1 MLAIFILLVII
12 SIKYKNLEE
21 GEFRLDKTIYF
32 DNAATTQISSEVF
45 KKMMPYL
52 TEEYFN
58 PSSLYSKAQ
67 KVKNAI
73 EEARKNVAE
82 ALGADPNE
90 IYFTSG
96 ATESNNWAINL
107 IVEQNKK
114 NSAPCHIITSKIEH
128 PSVLNVFK
136 RLEKDGLEVS
146 YLNVDAEGRVS
157 PDELER
163 TIKNNTVLV
172 SVMYANNEVGTLQ
185 PISELGKICHKYGVV
200 FHTDAVQAVGNVK
213 INVLHQNIDMLS
225 LSGHKFHAPKGV
237 GALYVR
243 NGLKIGN
250 LLVGGG
256 QERGKRAGTENVAS
270 IVGLGCAITEA
281 TKDIEAKNK
290 HLKELREM
298 LWSGVRK
305 IAKVKYNGSLEHGL
319 TGTLNFSFEGIE
331 GEGILL
337 LLNSYGICCS
347 SGSACTSGS
356 LDPSHVLLAMGL
368 DHGLA
373 QSSVRISLSKYNTL
387 EEVAKFLE
395 VINPIVER
403 LRKMSPVWN

>member
-1 MLAIFILLVII
+1 M
-12 SIKYKNLEE
+12 N
-21 GEFRLDKTIYF
+21 KTIYF
-32 DNAATTQISSEVF
+32 DNAATTQISSEVLN
-45 KKMMPYL
+45 KMMPYL

-58 PSSLYSKAQ
+58 PSSLYSRAQ
-67 KVKNAI
+67 EVKNAI

-82 ALGADPNE
+82 ALGADSNE

-136 RLEKDGLEVS
+136 KLEKDGLEVS

-163 TIKNNTVLV
+163 TIKDNTILV
-172 SVMYANNEVGTLQ
+172 SVMSANNEVGTLQ
-185 PISELGKICHKYGVV
+185 PISELGKICHKHGVV

-243 NGLKIGN
+243 NGLKIGS

-305 IAKVKYNGSLEHGL
+305 IPKVKYNGSLEHGL

>member
-1 MLAIFILLVII
+1 M
-12 SIKYKNLEE
+12 N
-21 GEFRLDKTIYF
+21 KTIYF
-32 DNAATTQISSEVF
+32 DNAATTQISSEVLN
-45 KKMMPYL
+45 KMMPYL

-58 PSSLYSKAQ
+58 PSSLYSRAQ
-67 KVKNAI
+67 EVKNAI

-82 ALGADPNE
+82 ALGADSNE

-163 TIKNNTVLV
+163 TIKDNTILV
-172 SVMYANNEVGTLQ
+172 SVMSANNEVGTLQ
-185 PISELGKICHKYGVV
+185 PISELGEICHKHGVV

-243 NGLKIGN
+243 NGLKIGS

-305 IAKVKYNGSLEHGL
+305 IPKVKYNGSLEHGL

>member
-1 MLAIFILLVII
+1 M
-12 SIKYKNLEE
+12 N
-21 GEFRLDKTIYF
+21 KTIYF
-32 DNAATTQISSEVF
+32 DNAATTQISSEVLN
-45 KKMMPYL
+45 KMMPYL

-58 PSSLYSKAQ
+58 PSSLYSRAQEVRKAL
-67 KVKNAI
+67 
-73 EEARKNVAE
+73 EEARKNVAD
-82 ALGADPNE
+82 ALSADPNE

-114 NSAPCHIITSKIEH
+114 NGEPCHIITSKIEH

-163 TIKNNTVLV
+163 TIKDNTVLV
-172 SVMYANNEVGTLQ
+172 SVMSANNEVGTLQ
-185 PISELGKICHKYGVV
+185 PISELGEICHKHGIV
-200 FHTDAVQAVGNVK
+200 FHTDAVQAIGNVK

-243 NGLKIGN
+243 NGLKIRS

-305 IAKVKYNGSLEHGL
+305 IPKVKYNGSLEHGL

-337 LLNSYGICCS
+337 LLNYYGICCS

-395 VINPIVER
+395 VIGLIVER

>member
-1 MLAIFILLVII
+1 M
-12 SIKYKNLEE
+12 N
-21 GEFRLDKTIYF
+21 KTIYF
-32 DNAATTQISSEVF
+32 DNAATTQISSEVLN
-45 KKMMPYL
+45 KMMPYL

-58 PSSLYSKAQ
+58 PSSLYSRAQ
-67 KVKNAI
+67 EVKNAI

-82 ALGADPNE
+82 ALGADSNE

-114 NSAPCHIITSKIEH
+114 NSAPYHIITSKIEH

-163 TIKNNTVLV
+163 TIKDNTILV
-172 SVMYANNEVGTLQ
+172 SVMSANNEVGTLQ
-185 PISELGKICHKYGVV
+185 PISELGKICHKHGVV

-237 GALYVR
+237 GALYVK
-243 NGLKIGN
+243 NGLKIGS

-305 IAKVKYNGSLEHGL
+305 IPKVKYNGSLEHGL

>member
-1 MLAIFILLVII
+1 MKI
-12 SIKYKNLEE
+12 LEE

-32 DNAATTQISSEVF
+32 DNAATTQISSEVLN
-45 KKMMPYL
+45 KMMPYL

-58 PSSLYSKAQ
+58 PSSLYSRAQ

-96 ATESNNWAINL
+96 ATESNNWAIHS

-114 NSAPCHIITSKIEH
+114 NGKQCHIITSKIEH

-136 RLEKDGLEVS
+136 KLERDGLEVS

-157 PDELER
+157 PEELEK
-163 TIKNNTVLV
+163 TIKSNTVLV

-185 PISELGKICHKYGVV
+185 PISELGEICRKHNVV
-200 FHTDAVQAVGNVK
+200 FHTDAVQAIGNVK
-213 INVLHQNIDMLS
+213 IDVLHQNIDMLS

-243 NGLKIGN
+243 KGLKVEN
-250 LLVGGG
+250 LLFGGG

-270 IVGLGCAITEA
+270 IVGLGCAIAEA
-281 TKDIEAKNK
+281 TKDIEVKNR

-298 LWSGVRK
+298 LLSGIKK
-305 IAKVKYNGSLEHGL
+305 IPKVKYNGSLEHGL

-373 QSSVRISLSKYNTL
+373 QSSVRIILYKYNTS
-387 EEVAKFLE
+387 EEVEKFLE

-403 LRKMSPVWN
+403 LRKMSPVWNEKI

>member
-1 MLAIFILLVII
+1 M
-12 SIKYKNLEE
+12 N
-21 GEFRLDKTIYF
+21 KTIYF
-32 DNAATTQISSEVF
+32 DNAATTKISSEVLN
-45 KKMMPYL
+45 KMMPYL

-58 PSSLYSKAQ
+58 PSSLYSRAQEVRKAL
-67 KVKNAI
+67 
-73 EEARKNVAE
+73 EEARKNVAD
-82 ALGADPNE
+82 ALSADSNE

-114 NSAPCHIITSKIEH
+114 NGEPCHIITSKIEH

-157 PDELER
+157 PDELEK

-172 SVMYANNEVGTLQ
+172 SVMSANNEVGTLQ
-185 PISELGKICHKYGVV
+185 PISELGEICHKHGVV

-243 NGLKIGN
+243 NGLKIRS

-298 LWSGVRK
+298 LLSGVRK

-387 EEVAKFLE
+387 EEVARFLE

>member
-1 MLAIFILLVII
+1 M
-12 SIKYKNLEE
+12 N
-21 GEFRLDKTIYF
+21 KTIYF
-32 DNAATTQISSEVF
+32 DNAATTQISSEVLN
-45 KKMMPYL
+45 KMMPYL

-58 PSSLYSKAQ
+58 PSSLYSRAQ
-67 KVKNAI
+67 EVKNAI

-82 ALGADPNE
+82 ALGADSNE

-107 IVEQNKK
+107 IAEQNKK
-114 NSAPCHIITSKIEH
+114 NSEPCHIITSKIEH

-157 PDELER
+157 PDELEK

-172 SVMYANNEVGTLQ
+172 SVMSANNEVGTLQ
-185 PISELGKICHKYGVV
+185 PISELGEICHKHGVV

-243 NGLKIGN
+243 NGLKIGS

-305 IAKVKYNGSLEHGL
+305 IPKVKYNGSLEHGL

>member
-1 MLAIFILLVII
+1 M
-12 SIKYKNLEE
+12 N
-21 GEFRLDKTIYF
+21 KTIYF
-32 DNAATTQISSEVF
+32 DNAATTQISSEVLN
-45 KKMMPYL
+45 KMMPYL

-58 PSSLYSKAQ
+58 PSSLYSRAQ
-67 KVKNAI
+67 EVKNAI

-82 ALGADPNE
+82 ALGADSNE

-163 TIKNNTVLV
+163 TIKDNTILV
-172 SVMYANNEVGTLQ
+172 SVMSANNEVGTLQ
-185 PISELGKICHKYGVV
+185 PISELGKICHKHGVV

-243 NGLKIGN
+243 NGLKIGS

-305 IAKVKYNGSLEHGL
+305 IPKVKYNGSLEHGL

>member
-1 MLAIFILLVII
+1 M
-12 SIKYKNLEE
+12 N
-21 GEFRLDKTIYF
+21 KTIYF
-32 DNAATTQISSEVF
+32 DNAATTQISSEVLN
-45 KKMMPYL
+45 KMMPYL

-58 PSSLYSKAQ
+58 PSSLYSRAQEVKKAL
-67 KVKNAI
+67 
-73 EEARKNVAE
+73 EEARKNVAD
-82 ALGADPNE
+82 ALSADPNE

-114 NSAPCHIITSKIEH
+114 NGEPCHIITSKIEH

-157 PDELER
+157 PDELEK

-172 SVMYANNEVGTLQ
+172 SVMSANNEVGTLQ
-185 PISELGKICHKYGVV
+185 PISELGEICHKHGVV
-200 FHTDAVQAVGNVK
+200 FHTDAVQAVGNMK

-243 NGLKIGN
+243 NGLKIRS

-298 LWSGVRK
+298 LLSGVRK
-305 IAKVKYNGSLEHGL
+305 IPKVKYNGSLEHGL

-387 EEVAKFLE
+387 EEVARFLE

>member
-1 MLAIFILLVII
+1 M
-12 SIKYKNLEE
+12 N
-21 GEFRLDKTIYF
+21 KTIYF
-32 DNAATTQISSEVF
+32 DNAATTQISSEVLN
-45 KKMMPYL
+45 KMMPYL

-58 PSSLYSKAQ
+58 PSSLYSRAQ
-67 KVKNAI
+67 EVKNAI

-82 ALGADPNE
+82 ALGADSNE

-163 TIKNNTVLV
+163 TIKDNTILV
-172 SVMYANNEVGTLQ
+172 SVMSANNEVGTLQ
-185 PISELGKICHKYGVV
+185 PISELGKICHKHGVV

-237 GALYVR
+237 GALYVK
-243 NGLKIGN
+243 NGLKIGS

-305 IAKVKYNGSLEHGL
+305 IPKVKYNGSLEHGL

>member
-1 MLAIFILLVII
+1 M
-12 SIKYKNLEE
+12 N
-21 GEFRLDKTIYF
+21 KTIYF
-32 DNAATTQISSEVF
+32 DNAATTQISSEVLN
-45 KKMMPYL
+45 KMMPYL

-58 PSSLYSKAQ
+58 PSSLYSRAQ
-67 KVKNAI
+67 EVKNAI

-82 ALGADPNE
+82 ALGADSNE

-114 NSAPCHIITSKIEH
+114 KSAPCHIITSKIEH

-163 TIKNNTVLV
+163 TIKDNTILV
-172 SVMYANNEVGTLQ
+172 SVMSANNEVGTLQ
-185 PISELGKICHKYGVV
+185 PISELGKICHKHGVV

-243 NGLKIGN
+243 NGLKIGS

-305 IAKVKYNGSLEHGL
+305 IPKVKYNGSLEHGL

>member
-1 MLAIFILLVII
+1 
-12 SIKYKNLEE
+12 
-21 GEFRLDKTIYF
+21 
-32 DNAATTQISSEVF
+32 
-45 KKMMPYL
+45 
-52 TEEYFN
+52 
-58 PSSLYSKAQ
+58 
-67 KVKNAI
+67 
-73 EEARKNVAE
+73 
-82 ALGADPNE
+82 
-90 IYFTSG
+90 
-96 ATESNNWAINL
+96 
-107 IVEQNKK
+107 
-114 NSAPCHIITSKIEH
+114 
-128 PSVLNVFK
+128 
-136 RLEKDGLEVS
+136 
-146 YLNVDAEGRVS
+146 
-157 PDELER
+157 
-163 TIKNNTVLV
+163 
-172 SVMYANNEVGTLQ
+172 
-185 PISELGKICHKYGVV
+185 
-200 FHTDAVQAVGNVK
+200 
-213 INVLHQNIDMLS
+213 MLS

-237 GALYVR
+237 GALYVK
-243 NGLKIGN
+243 NGLKIGS

-305 IAKVKYNGSLEHGL
+305 IPKVKYNGSLEHGL

>member
-1 MLAIFILLVII
+1 M
-12 SIKYKNLEE
+12 N
-21 GEFRLDKTIYF
+21 KTIYF
-32 DNAATTQISSEVF
+32 DNAATTQISSEVLN
-45 KKMMPYL
+45 KMMPYL

-82 ALGADPNE
+82 ALGADSNE

-114 NSAPCHIITSKIEH
+114 KSAPCHIITSKIEH

-163 TIKNNTVLV
+163 TIKDNTILV
-172 SVMYANNEVGTLQ
+172 SVMSANNEVGTLQ
-185 PISELGKICHKYGVV
+185 PISELGKICHKHGVV

-243 NGLKIGN
+243 NGLKIGS

-305 IAKVKYNGSLEHGL
+305 IPKVKYNGSLEHGL

>member
-1 MLAIFILLVII
+1 M
-12 SIKYKNLEE
+12 N
-21 GEFRLDKTIYF
+21 KTIYF
-32 DNAATTQISSEVF
+32 DNAATTQISSEVLN
-45 KKMMPYL
+45 KMMPYL

-73 EEARKNVAE
+73 EEARKNVAD

-107 IVEQNKK
+107 IAEQNKK
-114 NSAPCHIITSKIEH
+114 NSEPCHIITSKIEH
-128 PSVLNVFK
+128 HSVLNVFK

-157 PDELER
+157 PDELEK

-172 SVMYANNEVGTLQ
+172 SVMSANNEVGTLQ
-185 PISELGKICHKYGVV
+185 PISELGEICHKHGVV

-243 NGLKIGN
+243 NGLKIRS

-270 IVGLGCAITEA
+270 AYAA
-281 TKDIEAKNK
+281 TYPVALISVV
-290 HLKELREM
+290 LVSQFLIM
-298 LWSGVRK
+298 LFK
-305 IAKVKYNGSLEHGL
+305 
-319 TGTLNFSFEGIE
+319 
-331 GEGILL
+331 
-337 LLNSYGICCS
+337 
-347 SGSACTSGS
+347 
-356 LDPSHVLLAMGL
+356 
-368 DHGLA
+368 
-373 QSSVRISLSKYNTL
+373 
-387 EEVAKFLE
+387 
-395 VINPIVER
+395 
-403 LRKMSPVWN
+403 

>member
-1 MLAIFILLVII
+1 M
-12 SIKYKNLEE
+12 N
-21 GEFRLDKTIYF
+21 KTIYF
-32 DNAATTQISSEVF
+32 DNAATTQISSEVLN
-45 KKMMPYL
+45 KMMPYL

-58 PSSLYSKAQ
+58 PSSLYSRAQ
-67 KVKNAI
+67 EVKNAI

-82 ALGADPNE
+82 ALGADSNE

-114 NSAPCHIITSKIEH
+114 NSEPCHIITSKIEH

-163 TIKNNTVLV
+163 TIKDNTILV
-172 SVMYANNEVGTLQ
+172 SVMSANNEVGTLQ
-185 PISELGKICHKYGVV
+185 PISELGKICHKHGVV

-243 NGLKIGN
+243 NGLKIGS

-305 IAKVKYNGSLEHGL
+305 IPKVKYNGSLEHGL